1 MDKKHRK
8 LLSAIAHEAHMMG
21 RIYRGLGEKE
31 KPSEVY
37 DLIESMVEDKLKHHL
52 TTKPTCS
59 CAAVKR
65 IGVGKFCPDCGG
77 RNSRR

>member
-1 MDKKHRK
+1 MDEEYRK

-21 RIYRGLGEKE
+21 RVYHSLGEKE

-37 DLIESMVEDKLKHHL
+37 GLIESMVEDRLQHHL
-52 TTKPTCS
+52 TTKPACS
-59 CAAVKR
+59 CSAVKR
-65 IGVGKFCPDCGG
+65 IATGKFCSDCGG